1 MTYIPSVVFD
11 RRAGEL
17 WEKHGLTPGFDI
29 DALVDQ
35 LELSLLWEE
44 LADEAGMA
52 VLGQLDP
59 DEERIVLNQRHLTA
73 LEANDGRLARFTIA
87 HEIGHWCFHCEA
99 ARSGA
104 LSLFQDGRIWCRNGS
119 QHNAERQADMFA
131 ARLLMPEDEVSQ
143 RLPRP
148 PWAGW
153 RHVYGLADVFLASP
167 TAMMIRLEELG
178 VAHRDEAGRPISGV
192 RPPAGQERLF

>member
-17 WEKHGLTPGFDI
+17 WDKHGLTPGFNV
-29 DALVDQ
+29 DALIDQ

-59 DEERIVLNQRHLTA
+59 DEGRIILNERHLAA
-73 LEANDGRLARFTIA
+73 LDANNGRLARFTVA

-104 LSLFQDGRIWCRNGS
+104 LSLFHKGRIWCRNGS
-119 QHNAERQADMFA
+119 QHIAERQAEMFA
-131 ARLLMPEDEVSQ
+131 ARLLMPEHEVK
-143 RLPRP
+143 RLLPRQL
-148 PWAGW
+148 WAGW
-153 RHVYGLADVFLASP
+153 RHVYRLADVFLASP

-178 VAHRDEAGRPISGV
+178 VGYRDETGQPHSGT
-192 RPPAGQERLF
+192 RPPLDQERLF